1 MSHRSDVGND
11 SYVPYPSDKQLV
23 GIAFSTVTT
32 SLGGFDLIISN
43 PINSTDQSLM
53 SSKTSNFDLDQ
64 QDGVMTLD
72 VARACVFITDIID
85 DLSKSTEVAPV
96 FGGYFGVTVCSPL
109 LRSRCVL
116 TLCARHTSCPRP
128 SPKLPFARPLPLTQK
143 RWRHSQ
149 VTEIHTVRW

>member
-1 MSHRSDVGND
+1 MYYTQMIN
-11 SYVPYPSDKQLV
+11 SYIV

-32 SLGGFDLIISN
+32 ALGGFDLIISN
-43 PINSTDQSLM
+43 PINSTDQSLLM

-72 VARACVFITDIID
+72 GARAPVFIADIID

-96 FGGYFGVTVCSPL
+96 LGGYSGVTVCSPL
-109 LRSRCVL
+109 LRTVRVDL
-116 TLCARHTSCPRP
+116 MRTSHIVPPPFPKAPIR
-128 SPKLPFARPLPLTQK
+128 SPTSLDTE

>member
-43 PINSTDQSLM
+43 PINSTDQSLLR

-72 VARACVFITDIID
+72 VARAPVFIADIIID

-96 FGGYFGVTVCSPL
+96 FGGYSGVTVCSPL

-116 TLCARHTSCPRP
+116 TLCARHASCPRP
-128 SPKLPFARPLPLTQK
+128 SPKLPFAPSLPLT
-143 RWRHSQ
+143 
-149 VTEIHTVRW
+149 